1 LIPRTP
7 GRVIHPRVFYD
18 EILLPCYRSFRRR
31 PTIEWVC
38 FSAISNS
45 DIMAER
51 MHYFWYYIV
60 FEEPNVPQDAKEEAY
75 EVTPGFLT
83 KKRSVG
89 LRKYREYLVT
99 QCSDFQLIWDV
110 HDAHKHYSLHRENAS
125 VHHADQTGRIPMVIQ
140 KMQPHHND
148 AIIQRD
154 EIEAI
159 SVVSDSRVIAPARQI
174 LGSVMKMWTGE
185 LARVGL

>member
-1 LIPRTP
+1 
-7 GRVIHPRVFYD
+7 
-18 EILLPCYRSFRRR
+18 
-31 PTIEWVC
+31 
-38 FSAISNS
+38 
-45 DIMAER
+45 
-51 MHYFWYYIV
+51 
-60 FEEPNVPQDAKEEAY
+60 
-75 EVTPGFLT
+75 
-83 KKRSVG
+83 
-89 LRKYREYLVT
+89 
-99 QCSDFQLIWDV
+99 
-110 HDAHKHYSLHRENAS
+110 
-125 VHHADQTGRIPMVIQ
+125 MVIQ